1 MATRKNIP
9 LPNNH
14 HRKINGEIVTACEI
28 KGPLVVDLVRAG
40 MNPSR
45 AGEAVGV
52 SKSTVSVWITRGL
65 KEQAHRESGA
75 EPNKSEQVYLEF
87 AEGLAKAESESMGA
101 LVLSWFKEARAGDW
115 KAAER
120 FLARRFP
127 QEWGDNNTVKLEVS
141 AGAGFGNNDGRDKE
155 LTETEDE
162 DRKRAILSAL
172 VESGDLPSNVLS
184 AWDDEDEEIIDAEIV
199 EKKE

>member
-1 MATRKNIP
+1 MATKKNIP

-14 HRKINGEIVTACEI
+14 YRKINGEVVTACEI

-52 SKSTVSVWITRGL
+52 SKSTVSVWITRGI
-65 KEQAHRESGA
+65 KEQANRESGG

-155 LTETEDE
+155 LTATEDE
-162 DRKRAILSAL
+162 ERKRAILSAL
-172 VESGDLPSNVLS
+172 VESGDLPSNVLN
-184 AWDDEDEEIIDAEIV
+184 AWDDQEEDIIDAEIV
-199 EKKE
+199 EPKE

>member
-1 MATRKNIP
+1 MATKKNIP

-14 HRKINGEIVTACEI
+14 YRKINGEVVTACEI

-52 SKSTVSVWITRGL
+52 SKSTVSVWITRGI
-65 KEQAHRESGA
+65 KEQANRESGV
-75 EPNKSEQVYLEF
+75 EPNQSEQVYLEF

-155 LTETEDE
+155 LTATEDE
-162 DRKRAILSAL
+162 ERKRAILSAL
-172 VESGDLPSNVLS
+172 VESGDLPSNVLN
-184 AWDDEDEEIIDAEIV
+184 AWDDEEADIIDAEIV
-199 EKKE
+199 EPKE

>member
-1 MATRKNIP
+1 MATKKNIP

-14 HRKINGEIVTACEI
+14 YRKINGEVVTACEI

-52 SKSTVSVWITRGL
+52 SKSTVSVWITRGI
-65 KEQAHRESGA
+65 KEQANRESGV
-75 EPNKSEQVYLEF
+75 EPNQSEQVYLEF

-155 LTETEDE
+155 LTATEDE
-162 DRKRAILSAL
+162 ERKRAILSAL
-172 VESGDLPSNVLS
+172 VESGDLPSNVLN
-184 AWDDEDEEIIDAEIV
+184 AWDDEEADIIDAETV
-199 EKKE
+199 EPKE

>member
-1 MATRKNIP
+1 MATKKNIP

-14 HRKINGEIVTACEI
+14 YRKINGEVVTACEI

-52 SKSTVSVWITRGL
+52 SKSTVSVWITRGI
-65 KEQAHRESGA
+65 KEQANRESGG

-155 LTETEDE
+155 LTATEDE
-162 DRKRAILSAL
+162 ERKRAILSAL
-172 VESGDLPSNVLS
+172 VESGDLPSNVLN
-184 AWDDEDEEIIDAEIV
+184 AWDDEEADIIDAEIV
-199 EKKE
+199 EPKE